1 MSGFAGKNVSDELLE
16 RARGGDPAAQESIYR
31 LFAPPVFSLAARM
44 TGSRT
49 AAEDIL
55 QDSFIDVL
63 RGLRGFRGDAALS
76 TWIRRIAVSR
86 SLMYLRTAW
95 QRRATLFRDLVNDN
109 QGDWEIPDT
118 QLRDPG
124 SGMDLERALAR
135 LPDVSRVVVL
145 LHDVEGYTH
154 AEIGELMGMSASFS
168 KSQLSRAHRRLR
180 TLLADTAARA
190 VSGDAGVA

>member
-1 MSGFAGKNVSDELLE
+1 MSGFAGKTLSDDLLA
-16 RARGGDPAAQESIYR
+16 RARRGEPAAQEAIYR
-31 LFAPPVFSLAARM
+31 LFSSPVYSLAARM

-49 AAEDIL
+49 AAEDVL
-55 QDSFIDVL
+55 QDSFIEVF
-63 RGLRGFRGDAALS
+63 RGLRDFRGDAALA

-95 QRRATLFRDLVNDN
+95 QRRATLFRDLVNDE
-109 QGDWEIPDT
+109 QADLEIPDSR
-118 QLRDPG
+118 QSDPAA
-124 SGMDLERALAR
+124 GMDLEQALAR

-180 TLLADTAARA
+180 SMLADSDSQARKQ
-190 VSGDAGVA
+190 DAGSA